1 MALRLQKLLKKL
13 PQIYF
18 KIKKMNTKDR
28 LIKLRDKLKKYNREY
43 YNSNPSINDSQY
55 DDLKREYDSLL
66 SKYPEFKKFDDLG
79 IGTTPSSKFKKFKH
93 YEPMLSLS
101 NSFNLSDSK
110 DFFDK
115 ASNFLKKQNSNYV
128 YNVDCKIDGVSLS
141 LIYKD
146 NKLFK
151 AITRGD
157 GIIGEDITQNVLG
170 IKGIPHV
177 LKKCKSKL
185 IEIRGEVFFI
195 RKDFEKLNKQFK
207 KKNQF
212 SNPRNAASGSLR
224 QINSKITHNRPL
236 RFIPHGYG
244 KFSYKEE
251 FLNFEDFLSFC
262 KNNNFDETGYARKYS
277 SLKIIY
283 DYISNVEKKRS
294 LIDFDVD
301 GMVIK
306 ISDLKLQRMLGST
319 NKFPRWSIAAK
330 FSSEEALTQIEKI
343 ELQIGRTGAITP
355 VARLKPINIGGVIVS
370 NATLHN
376 FDEVIRKDIRVDDF
390 VWVKRAG
397 DVIPYISKVDLDKR
411 KKNNKKFN
419 LPKKCLCGS
428 KIIKIE
434 GEAVQRCSAGK
445 NECKYQKLE
454 NFKHFVSKKAMNIDG
469 LGEKLI
475 EKFITLK
482 LISNKIDIYRLE
494 KHKNK
499 ITSLEGFGEKSFMN
513 LIDSINK
520 SKITSLSRYLYSLG
534 LRYLGENN
542 SELISLYFKNKTR
555 FKNFIQSKKLREQLE
570 NIDGLGKKAIDS
582 FINYFSDKSNLEES
596 FAILDIIEIEKVDDS
611 KINLN
616 KSILFT
622 GTLQEMSRDRAKE
635 LAKKKGYKIASN
647 VSKNLDILVYGE
659 KSGSKL
665 KKAEELKIN
674 ILNEKDFLNLI
685 N

>member
-1 MALRLQKLLKKL
+1 MK
-13 PQIYF
+13 
-18 KIKKMNTKDR
+18 TKDS
-28 LIKLRDKLKKYNREY
+28 LIKLRDKLKRYNKEY
-43 YNSNPSINDSQY
+43 YNSNPTINDSQY
-55 DDLKREYDSLL
+55 DNLKREYDNLI
-66 SKYPEFKKFDDLG
+66 SKNPELKKFDNLG

-101 NSFNLSDSK
+101 NSFNLSDTE

-115 ASNFLKKQNSNYV
+115 ASNFLKKQNSNYIF
-128 YNVDCKIDGVSLS
+128 NVDCKIDGVSLS

-146 NKLFK
+146 NKLSR

-170 IKGIPHV
+170 IRGIPKF
-177 LKKCKSKL
+177 LKKCKSEL

-195 RKDFEKLNKQFK
+195 RKDFEKLNKQFE

-224 QINSKITHNRPL
+224 QINSKITKDRPL

-244 KFSYKEE
+244 KFSYDEE

-262 KNNNFDETGYARKYS
+262 KNNNFDKTGYAKRFS
-277 SLKIIY
+277 NLKSIY
-283 DYISNVEKKRS
+283 DYISEIEKKRS
-294 LIDFDVD
+294 SIDFDID

-306 ISDLKLQRMLGST
+306 ISDLNLQKMLGST
-319 NKFPRWSIAAK
+319 NKFPRWAIAAK
-330 FSSEEALTQIEKI
+330 FSSEEALTKVEKI

-376 FDEVIRKDIRVDDF
+376 FDEVVRKDIRINDF

-397 DVIPYISKVDLDKR
+397 DVIPYISKVDLKKR
-411 KKNNKKFN
+411 KKNNKKFDVPN
-419 LPKKCLCGS
+419 KCLCGS
-428 KIIKIE
+428 KIVKIE
-434 GEAVQRCSAGK
+434 GEAVQRCSAEK
-445 NECKYQKLE
+445 NKCKYQKLE
-454 NFKHFVSKKAMNIDG
+454 NLKHFVSKKAMNIDG

-475 EKFITLK
+475 EKFISLK

-494 KHKNK
+494 KHKDK
-499 ITSLEGFGEKSFMN
+499 IIGLEGFGKKSFLN

-520 SKITSLSRYLYSLG
+520 SKITSLSRYIYSLG

-555 FKNFIQSKKLREQLE
+555 FKNFIKSKKLREELE
-570 NIDGLGKKAIDS
+570 NIDGLGEKAINS
-582 FINYFSDKSNLEES
+582 FINYFCNKSNLEES
-596 FAILDIIEIEKVDDS
+596 FAILDIIEIEETDDN
-611 KINLN
+611 KISLN

-622 GTLQEMSRDRAKE
+622 GTLQQMSRDRAKE

-647 VSKNLDILVYGE
+647 VSKNLDILVFGE

-665 KKAEELKIN
+665 KKAKELKIN

-685 N
+685 NKIF

>member
-1 MALRLQKLLKKL
+1 MS
-13 PQIYF
+13 
-18 KIKKMNTKDR
+18 TKDSF
-28 LIKLRDKLKKYNREY
+28 IKLRNKLKKYNNEY
-43 YNSNPSINDSQY
+43 YNSNPSIDDSDY
-55 DDLKREYDSLL
+55 DDLKKKYDYLL
-66 SKYPEFKKFDDLG
+66 SNNPELKKLDNLG
-79 IGTTPSSKFKKFKH
+79 IGASPSSKFTKFRH

-101 NSFNLSDSK
+101 NSFSLSDLK
-110 DFFDK
+110 DFFNK
-115 ASNFLKKQNSNYV
+115 ATNFLKKKNSDYIF
-128 YNVDCKIDGVSLS
+128 NVDCKIDGVSLS
-141 LIYKD
+141 LIYKN

-157 GIIGEDITQNVLG
+157 GIIGEEITENVLG
-170 IKGIPHV
+170 IKGIPKV
-177 LKKCKSKL
+177 LKNCKSNL
-185 IEIRGEVFFI
+185 IEIRGEVFFL
-195 RKDFEKLNKQFK
+195 RDDFEKLNNQFE

-224 QINSKITHNRPL
+224 QIDSKITKNRPL

-244 KFSYKEE
+244 KFSYEQE
-251 FLNFEDFLSFC
+251 FLNFEEFLIFC
-262 KNNNFDETGYARKYS
+262 KKNNFDQTGYAKKYNN
-277 SLKIIY
+277 LNNIY
-283 DYISNVEKKRS
+283 AYISEIEKKRS
-294 LIDFDVD
+294 IINFDID

-306 ISDLKLQRMLGST
+306 ISGLDLQRMLGNT
-319 NKFPRWSIAAK
+319 NKFPRWAIAAK
-330 FSSEEALTQIEKI
+330 FSPEEALTQVEKI

-376 FDEVIRKDIRVDDF
+376 FDEIIRKDIRIGDF

-397 DVIPYISKVDLDKR
+397 DVIPYVSKVDIEKR
-411 KKNNKKFN
+411 KISNKKFN
-419 LPKKCLCGS
+419 IPKKCLCGN
-428 KIIKIE
+428 KIIKIK
-434 GEAVQRCSAGK
+434 GEAVQRCSVGK
-445 NECKYQKLE
+445 NQCKYQNLE
-454 NFKHFVSKKAMNIDG
+454 TLKHFVSKKAMNIDG

-475 EKFITLK
+475 EKFVNLN
-482 LISNKIDIYRLE
+482 LISDKRDIYELE
-494 KHKNK
+494 NHKDK
-499 ITSLEGFGEKSFMN
+499 IIKLDGFGEKSFLN
-513 LIDSINK
+513 LIESINK
-520 SKITSLSRYLYSLG
+520 SKITSLSRYLFSLG

-570 NIDGLGKKAIDS
+570 NIDGLGEKAINS
-582 FINYFSDKSNLEES
+582 FINYFSNEGNLKES
-596 FAILDIIEIEKVDDS
+596 FAILDIIKIDEIDS
-611 KINLN
+611 NYESLN

-622 GTLQEMSRDRAKE
+622 GTLKIMSRDRAKE

-665 KKAEELKIN
+665 KKANDLKIN

>member
-1 MALRLQKLLKKL
+1 MK
-13 PQIYF
+13 
-18 KIKKMNTKDR
+18 TKDSF
-28 LIKLRDKLKKYNREY
+28 IKLRDKLKRYNKQY
-43 YNSNPSINDSQY
+43 YNSNPTISDSQY
-55 DDLKREYDSLL
+55 DYLKKEYDYLL
-66 SKYPEFKKFDDLG
+66 SKNPELKKFDDLG
-79 IGTTPSSKFKKFKH
+79 IGAQPSSKFEKFKH

-101 NSFNLSDSK
+101 NSFNLSETE
-110 DFFDK
+110 DFFAK
-115 ASNFLKKQNSNYV
+115 ASNFLKQQNSNYV
-128 YNVDCKIDGVSLS
+128 FNVDCKIDGVSLS
-141 LIYKD
+141 LVYKD

-157 GIIGEDITQNVLG
+157 GVIGEDITQNVLS
-170 IKGIPHV
+170 IKGIPKI
-177 LKKCKSKL
+177 LKNCKSNL

-195 RKDFEKLNKQFK
+195 RKDFENLNKQFE

-224 QINSKITHNRPL
+224 QINSKITKERPL
-236 RFIPHGYG
+236 KFIPHGYG
-244 KFSYKEE
+244 KFSYEKE
-251 FLNFEDFLSFC
+251 FLNFEDFLIFC
-262 KNNNFDETGYARKYS
+262 KKNDFDKTGYAKKYD
-277 SLKIIY
+277 SLKNIY
-283 DYISNVEKKRS
+283 NYISEIEKRRS
-294 LIDFDVD
+294 SINFDID

-306 ISDLKLQRMLGST
+306 LSDLNLQRMLGNT
-319 NKFPRWSIAAK
+319 NKFPRWAIAAK
-330 FSSEEALTQIEKI
+330 FSSEEALTQVKNI

-376 FDEVIRKDIRVDDF
+376 FDEIIRKDIRINDF

-397 DVIPYISKVDLDKR
+397 DVIPYVSKVDIQKR
-411 KKNNKKFN
+411 GKTNKKFD

-434 GEAVQRCSAGK
+434 DEAVQRCSAGRDK
-445 NECKYQKLE
+445 CKYQKIE

-475 EKFITLK
+475 KKFINIK
-482 LISNKIDIYRLE
+482 LIINKFDIYKLE
-494 KHKNK
+494 NHKDK
-499 ITSLEGFGEKSFMN
+499 IIKLEGFGEKSFLN

-542 SELISLYFKNKTR
+542 SELISLYFKNKAR
-555 FKNFIQSKKLREQLE
+555 FKKFIQSNKLREQLE
-570 NIDGLGKKAIDS
+570 NIDGLGEKAISS
-582 FINYFSDKSNLEES
+582 FINYFSDQSNLEES
-596 FAILDIIEIEKVDDS
+596 FAILDIIEIEEIEDN

-622 GTLQEMSRDRAKE
+622 GTLKKMSRDRAKE

-647 VSKNLDILVYGE
+647 VSKNLDILVFGE

-665 KKAEELKIN
+665 KKAKEYKIN
-674 ILNEKDFLNLI
+674 ILNEKDFLDLI

>member
-1 MALRLQKLLKKL
+1 MS
-13 PQIYF
+13 
-18 KIKKMNTKDR
+18 TKDSF
-28 LIKLRDKLKKYNREY
+28 IKLRDKLKKHNNEY
-43 YNSNPSINDSQY
+43 YNSNPSIDDSDY
-55 DDLKREYDSLL
+55 DDLKKRYDYLL
-66 SKYPEFKKFDDLG
+66 SNNPELKKLDNLG
-79 IGTTPSSKFKKFKH
+79 IGASPSSKFTKFRH

-101 NSFNLSDSK
+101 NSFSLSDSK
-110 DFFDK
+110 DFFNK
-115 ASNFLKKQNSNYV
+115 ATNFLKKKNSDYIF
-128 YNVDCKIDGVSLS
+128 NVDCKIDGVSLS
-141 LIYKD
+141 LIYKN

-157 GIIGEDITQNVLG
+157 GIIGEEITENVLG
-170 IKGIPHV
+170 IKGIPKV
-177 LKKCKSKL
+177 LKNCKSDL
-185 IEIRGEVFFI
+185 IEIRGEVFFL
-195 RKDFEKLNKQFK
+195 RDDFEKLNNQFE

-224 QINSKITHNRPL
+224 QIDSMITKNRPL

-244 KFSYKEE
+244 KFSYEQE
-251 FLNFEDFLSFC
+251 FLNFEEFLIFC
-262 KNNNFDETGYARKYS
+262 KKNNFDQTGYAKKYNN
-277 SLKIIY
+277 LNNIY
-283 DYISNVEKKRS
+283 AYISEIEKKRS
-294 LIDFDVD
+294 IINFDID

-306 ISDLKLQRMLGST
+306 ISGLDLQRMLGNT
-319 NKFPRWSIAAK
+319 NKFPRWAIAAK
-330 FSSEEALTQIEKI
+330 FSSEEALTQVKKI

-376 FDEVIRKDIRVDDF
+376 FDEIIRKDIRIDDF

-397 DVIPYISKVDLDKR
+397 DVIPYVSKVDIEKR
-411 KKNNKKFN
+411 KISNKKFN
-419 LPKKCLCGS
+419 IPKKCLCGN
-428 KIIKIE
+428 KIIKIK
-434 GEAVQRCSAGK
+434 GEAVQRCSVGK
-445 NECKYQKLE
+445 NQCKYQNLE
-454 NFKHFVSKKAMNIDG
+454 TLKHFVSKKAMNIDG

-475 EKFITLK
+475 EKFVSLN
-482 LISNKIDIYRLE
+482 LISDKHDIYELE
-494 KHKNK
+494 NHKDK
-499 ITSLEGFGEKSFMN
+499 IIKLDGFGEKSFLN
-513 LIDSINK
+513 LIESINK
-520 SKITSLSRYLYSLG
+520 SKITSLSRYLFSLG

-570 NIDGLGKKAIDS
+570 NIDGLGEKVINS
-582 FINYFSDKSNLEES
+582 FINYFSNEGNLKES
-596 FAILDIIEIEKVDDS
+596 FAILDIIEIEEIES
-611 KINLN
+611 NYESLN

-622 GTLQEMSRDRAKE
+622 GTLKKMSRDRAKE

-665 KKAEELKIN
+665 KKANDLKIN

>member
-1 MALRLQKLLKKL
+1 MKK
-13 PQIYF
+13 
-18 KIKKMNTKDR
+18 KDS
-28 LIKLRDKLKKYNREY
+28 LIKLRDNLKRYNKQY
-43 YNSNPSINDSQY
+43 YNSSPSIDDSQY
-55 DDLKREYDSLL
+55 DNLKREYDNLL
-66 SKYPEFKKFDDLG
+66 SKNPELKKFDDLG
-79 IGTTPSSKFKKFKH
+79 VGTPPSSKFEKSKH
-93 YEPMLSLS
+93 FEPMLSLS
-101 NSFNLSDSK
+101 NSFSLRETE

-115 ASNFLKKQNSNYV
+115 ASNFLKKQNSNYIF
-128 YNVDCKIDGVSLS
+128 NVDCKIDGVSLS
-141 LIYKD
+141 LVYKD

-151 AITRGD
+151 AVTRGD
-157 GIIGEDITQNVLG
+157 GVIGEDITENVLG
-170 IKGIPHV
+170 IIGIPKV
-177 LKKCKSKL
+177 LKSCKSNL

-195 RKDFEKLNKQFK
+195 RKDFEKLNKQFE

-224 QINSKITHNRPL
+224 LINNKMTKDRPL

-244 KFSYKEE
+244 KLSYEKE
-251 FLNFEDFLSFC
+251 FLNFEDFLNFC
-262 KNNNFDETGYARKYS
+262 KKNNFNDTGYSKKYS
-277 SLKIIY
+277 NLKDAY
-283 DYISNVEKKRS
+283 DYILEIEKKRS
-294 LIDFDVD
+294 SINFDID

-306 ISDLKLQRMLGST
+306 ISNLKLQRMLGST
-319 NKFPRWSIAAK
+319 NKFPRWAIAAK
-330 FSSEEALTQIEKI
+330 FSSEEALTQVEKI

-376 FDEVIRKDIRVDDF
+376 FDEVIRKDIRIDDF

-397 DVIPYISKVDLDKR
+397 DVIPYITKVDIEKR
-411 KKNNKKFN
+411 KKTNKKFDV
-419 LPKKCLCGS
+419 PSKCLCGS

-434 GEAVQRCSAGK
+434 DEAVQRCSAGK

-475 EKFITLK
+475 EKFISLK
-482 LISNKIDIYRLE
+482 LIVNKIDIYRLE
-494 KHKNK
+494 NHKDK
-499 ITSLEGFGEKSFMN
+499 IVSLEGFGEKSFFN
-513 LIDSINK
+513 LISSINK
-520 SKITSLSRYLYSLG
+520 SKVTSLSRYLYSLG

-542 SELISLYFKNKTR
+542 SELISMYFKNKNR
-555 FKNFIQSKKLREQLE
+555 FKNFIKSKKLTEQLK
-570 NIDGLGKKAIDS
+570 NIDGLGEKAINS
-582 FINYFSDKSNLEES
+582 FINYFSDKNNLEES
-596 FAILDIIEIEKVDDS
+596 FEILDIIEIEETEDN

-622 GTLQEMSRDRAKE
+622 GTLQKMSRDRAKE

-647 VSKNLDILVYGE
+647 VSKNLDILVFGE

-665 KKAEELKIN
+665 KKAKELKIN
-674 ILNEKDFLNLI
+674 TLNEKDFLNLI

>member
-1 MALRLQKLLKKL
+1 MS
-13 PQIYF
+13 
-18 KIKKMNTKDR
+18 TKDSF
-28 LIKLRDKLKKYNREY
+28 IKLREKLKKHNNEY
-43 YNSNPSINDSQY
+43 YNSNPSIDDSDY
-55 DDLKREYDSLL
+55 DDLKKRYDYLL
-66 SKYPEFKKFDDLG
+66 SNNPELKKLDNLG
-79 IGTTPSSKFKKFKH
+79 IGASPSSKFTKFRH

-101 NSFNLSDSK
+101 NSFSLSDSK
-110 DFFDK
+110 DFFNK
-115 ASNFLKKQNSNYV
+115 ATNFLKKKNSDYIF
-128 YNVDCKIDGVSLS
+128 NVDCKIDGVSLS
-141 LIYKD
+141 LIYKN

-157 GIIGEDITQNVLG
+157 GIIGEEITENVLG
-170 IKGIPHV
+170 IKGIPKV
-177 LKKCKSKL
+177 LKNCKSDL
-185 IEIRGEVFFI
+185 IEIRGEVFFL
-195 RKDFEKLNKQFK
+195 RDDFEKLNNQFE

-224 QINSKITHNRPL
+224 QIDSKITKDRPL

-244 KFSYKEE
+244 KFSYEQE
-251 FLNFEDFLSFC
+251 FLNFEEFLIFC
-262 KNNNFDETGYARKYS
+262 KKNNFDQTGYAKKYNN
-277 SLKIIY
+277 LNNIY
-283 DYISNVEKKRS
+283 AYISEIEKKRS
-294 LIDFDVD
+294 IINFDID

-306 ISDLKLQRMLGST
+306 ISGLDLQRMLGNT
-319 NKFPRWSIAAK
+319 NKFPRWAIAAK
-330 FSSEEALTQIEKI
+330 FSPEEALTQVEKI

-376 FDEVIRKDIRVDDF
+376 FDEIIRKDIRIDDF

-397 DVIPYISKVDLDKR
+397 DVIPYVSKVDIEKR
-411 KKNNKKFN
+411 KNSNKKFN
-419 LPKKCLCGS
+419 IPKKCLCGN
-428 KIIKIE
+428 KIIKIK
-434 GEAVQRCSAGK
+434 GEAVQRCSVGK
-445 NECKYQKLE
+445 NQCKYQNLE
-454 NFKHFVSKKAMNIDG
+454 TLKHFVSKKAMNIDG

-475 EKFITLK
+475 EKFVSLN
-482 LISNKIDIYRLE
+482 LISDKYDIYELE
-494 KHKNK
+494 NHKDK
-499 ITSLEGFGEKSFMN
+499 IIKLDGFGEKSFLN
-513 LIDSINK
+513 LIESINK
-520 SKITSLSRYLYSLG
+520 SKITSLSRYLFSLG

-570 NIDGLGKKAIDS
+570 NIDGLGEKAINS
-582 FINYFSDKSNLEES
+582 FINYFSNEGNLKES
-596 FAILDIIEIEKVDDS
+596 FAILDIIEIEEIES
-611 KINLN
+611 NYESLN

-622 GTLQEMSRDRAKE
+622 GTLKKMSRDRAKE

-665 KKAEELKIN
+665 KKANELKIN

>member
-1 MALRLQKLLKKL
+1 MKK
-13 PQIYF
+13 
-18 KIKKMNTKDR
+18 KDSF
-28 LIKLRDKLKKYNREY
+28 IKLRDELKKYNKEY
-43 YNSNPSINDSQY
+43 YNSNPSI
-55 DDLKREYDSLL
+55 DD
-66 SKYPEFKKFDDLG
+66 SKYDHLKKKYDYLLLKNPELIEFDNLG
-79 IGTTPSSKFKKFKH
+79 IGTSPSSKFKKFKH

-101 NSFNLSDSK
+101 NSFNFSDSE
-110 DFFDK
+110 DFFEK
-115 ASNFLKKQNSNYV
+115 ATNYLKKQDSNYIF
-128 YNVDCKIDGVSLS
+128 YVDCKIDGVSLS

-157 GIIGEDITQNVLG
+157 GFIGEEITENVLG
-170 IKGIPHV
+170 IIGIPKF
-177 LKKCKSKL
+177 LKNCQSDL
-185 IEIRGEVFFI
+185 IEIRGEVFFF
-195 RKDFEKLNKQFK
+195 RKDFEKLNNQFE

-224 QINSKITHNRPL
+224 QINSKITKDRPL

-244 KFSYKEE
+244 KFSYEKE
-251 FLNFEDFLSFC
+251 FLNFGEFLVFC
-262 KNNNFDETGYARKYS
+262 KKNNFDQTGYAKKYT
-277 SLKIIY
+277 SLKNIHSYVSEI
-283 DYISNVEKKRS
+283 EKKRS
-294 LIDFDVD
+294 SINFDID

-306 ISDLKLQRMLGST
+306 INDLDLQRMLGNT
-319 NKFPRWSIAAK
+319 NKFPRWAIAAK
-330 FSSEEALTQIEKI
+330 FSSEEALTQVEKI

-376 FDEVIRKDIRVDDF
+376 FDEIVRKDIRIDDF

-397 DVIPYISKVDLDKR
+397 DVIPYVSKVDIGKR
-411 KKNNKKFN
+411 KKSSKKFVT
-419 LPKKCLCGS
+419 PKKCLCGS

-434 GEAVQRCSAGK
+434 GEAVQRCSAKK
-445 NECKYQKLE
+445 NHCKYQNLE
-454 NFKHFVSKKAMNIDG
+454 TFKHFVSKKAMNIDG

-475 EKFITLK
+475 EKFISLN
-482 LISNKIDIYRLE
+482 LISNKLDIYRLE
-494 KHKNK
+494 SHKDK
-499 ITSLEGFGEKSFMN
+499 ITKIEGFGEKSFQN
-513 LIDSINK
+513 LIESINK
-520 SKITSLSRYLYSLG
+520 SKVTSLSRYLFSLG

-555 FKNFIQSKKLREQLE
+555 FKNIIQSKNLRQELE
-570 NIDGLGKKAIDS
+570 NIDGLGEKAIS
-582 FINYFSDKSNLEES
+582 SIINYFSDKSNLDES
-596 FAILDIIEIEKVDDS
+596 FMILDIIKIQEIDDNIIS
-611 KINLN
+611 LN

-622 GTLQEMSRDRAKE
+622 GTLQKMSRDRAKE

-647 VSKNLDILVYGE
+647 VTKNLDILVFGE

-665 KKAEELKIN
+665 KKAKDLNIN

>member
-1 MALRLQKLLKKL
+1 MS
-13 PQIYF
+13 
-18 KIKKMNTKDR
+18 TKDSF
-28 LIKLRDKLKKYNREY
+28 IKLRDKLKKHNNEY
-43 YNSNPSINDSQY
+43 YNSNPSIDDSDY
-55 DDLKREYDSLL
+55 DDLKKRYDYLL
-66 SKYPEFKKFDDLG
+66 SNNPELKKLDNLG
-79 IGTTPSSKFKKFKH
+79 IGASPSSKFTKFRH

-101 NSFNLSDSK
+101 NSFSLSDTK
-110 DFFDK
+110 DFFNK
-115 ASNFLKKQNSNYV
+115 ATNFLKKKNSDYIF
-128 YNVDCKIDGVSLS
+128 NVDCKIDGVSLS
-141 LIYKD
+141 LIYKN

-157 GIIGEDITQNVLG
+157 GIIGEEITENVLG
-170 IKGIPHV
+170 IKGIPKV
-177 LKKCKSKL
+177 LKNCKSDL
-185 IEIRGEVFFI
+185 IEIRGEVFFL
-195 RKDFEKLNKQFK
+195 RDDFEKLNNQFE

-224 QINSKITHNRPL
+224 QIDSKITKNRPL

-244 KFSYKEE
+244 KFSYEQE
-251 FLNFEDFLSFC
+251 FLNFEEFLIFC
-262 KNNNFDETGYARKYS
+262 KKNNFDQTGYAKKYNN
-277 SLKIIY
+277 LNNIY
-283 DYISNVEKKRS
+283 AYISEIEKKRS
-294 LIDFDVD
+294 IINFDID

-306 ISDLKLQRMLGST
+306 ISGLDLQRMLGNT
-319 NKFPRWSIAAK
+319 NKFPRWAIAAK
-330 FSSEEALTQIEKI
+330 FSSEEALTQVKKI

-376 FDEVIRKDIRVDDF
+376 FDEIIRKDIRIDDF

-397 DVIPYISKVDLDKR
+397 DVIPYVSKVDIEKR
-411 KKNNKKFN
+411 KISNKKFN
-419 LPKKCLCGS
+419 IPKKCLCGN
-428 KIIKIE
+428 KIIKIK
-434 GEAVQRCSAGK
+434 GEAVQRCSVGK
-445 NECKYQKLE
+445 NQCKYQNLE
-454 NFKHFVSKKAMNIDG
+454 TLKHFVSKKAMNIDG

-475 EKFITLK
+475 EKFVSLN
-482 LISNKIDIYRLE
+482 LISDKYDIYELE
-494 KHKNK
+494 NHKEK
-499 ITSLEGFGEKSFMN
+499 IIKLDGFGEKSFLN
-513 LIDSINK
+513 LIESINK
-520 SKITSLSRYLYSLG
+520 SKITSLSRYLFSLG

-570 NIDGLGKKAIDS
+570 NIDGLGEKAINS
-582 FINYFSDKSNLEES
+582 FINYFSNEGNLKES
-596 FAILDIIEIEKVDDS
+596 FAILDIIEIEEIES
-611 KINLN
+611 NYESLN

-622 GTLQEMSRDRAKE
+622 GTLKKMSRDRAKE

-665 KKAEELKIN
+665 KKANELKIN